1 MINYIKLGAAALV
14 ALFIVWFSYD
24 LGYEKAKVEGE
35 LQIEVL
41 KLTQAEEIIAAQNK
55 VKVEYEAQIKSLTA
69 ALASVRSDNARR
81 LRELGDFNNTRTSLA
96 ACRRDRRDLGRLA
109 VRGEELLRRADSY
122 LEALK

>member
-1 MINYIKLGAAALV
+1 MSSYIKLGVAALA

-24 LGYEKAKVEGE
+24 LGYEKARVEGE

-41 KLTQAEEIIAAQNK
+41 KLTQAEEVILAQNR
-55 VKVEYEAQIKSLTA
+55 VKIEYEKQIQNLSA
-69 ALASVRSDNARR
+69 ALASVRSDNAQR